1 MSETAMSYVALV
13 LGWAI
18 PWLLGFAILLALDWP
33 RPDPGASL
41 ERGGHAA
48 LRLGY
53 GYFVGVLL
61 LTLWMRILSVFG
73 ARFDWLTIGA
83 PLLIVASACLG
94 IAARRRA
101 VSFVATRDAVTAL
114 WRSQL
119 PRWQRIA
126 WLLLLAW
133 LGLRFALLAAE
144 VAWQPLYPWDAW
156 VQWATKARVWYE
168 LGHIVPF
175 VRADA
180 WLAGAAGAYFDASP
194 NYPATVPLQ
203 QVWSSVALGHWDD
216 SAMNWPW
223 FLTLIALSL
232 AIYGA
237 LRDAG
242 VPSLGALIGT
252 WLVSSLPLVDV
263 HVALAGYADL
273 MMGAVYTL
281 AALALYRWTLH
292 RDRCDAGIALLLALA
307 CPSIKIPGIVWALT
321 LVPGVVVALLPNR
334 GLKLVA
340 LGFGVA
346 ALALLALG
354 KAETVILGYRLK
366 LAFEPSWRS
375 LAESYFFF
383 ANWHLLWYGAIALT
397 LLGTRRL
404 TKPPLAPLTMIV
416 AAGVVFLFVVFA
428 FTNASAWVGDYT
440 TVNRATL
447 HLAPLL
453 VCLGVLLWNEMTTVT
468 HTSVPAHATALAGTP
483 VAADA

>member
-1 MSETAMSYVALV
+1 MSYVTLA

-18 PWLLGFAILLALDWP
+18 PWLLGFAVLLAFGWP
-33 RPDPGASL
+33 RRDPDASD
-41 ERGGHAA
+41 ERSGHAG

-61 LTLWMRILSVFG
+61 LTFWMRVLSKFG
-73 ARFDWLTIGA
+73 ARFDWLTIA
-83 PLLIVASACLG
+83 VPLLLATGACLG
-94 IAARRRA
+94 LAARRR
-101 VSFVATRDAVTAL
+101 VLSYSATRDAVAAL
-114 WRSQL
+114 WGPQF
-119 PRWQRIA
+119 PRWRRIV
-126 WLLLLAW
+126 WLLLLGW

-180 WLAGAAGAYFDASP
+180 WFAGAAGAYFDASP

-203 QVWSSVALGHWDD
+203 QVWSSVALGRWDD

-237 LRDAG
+237 LRDSD
-242 VPSLGALIGT
+242 VPPLGALIGA
-252 WLVSSLPLVDV
+252 WLVASLPLLDV

-273 MMGAVYTL
+273 LMGAVYAL
-281 AALALYRWTLH
+281 AALALYRWTRH
-292 RDRCDAGIALLLALA
+292 RDWRDAGIALLLALA

-321 LVPGVVVALLPNR
+321 LVPGIVVALLPRR
-334 GLKLVA
+334 GVKFVA
-340 LGFGVA
+340 LAFGVA
-346 ALALLALG
+346 ALTLLALG
-354 KAETVILGYRLK
+354 KSETVILGYRLN
-366 LAFEPSWRS
+366 LAFEPSWGS
-375 LAESYFFF
+375 LVKSYFFF
-383 ANWHLLWYGAIALT
+383 ANWHLLWYGAIALI
-397 LLGTRRL
+397 LFGGRRL
-404 TKPPLAPLTMIV
+404 VRPPLAPLTMIV
-416 AAGVVFLFVVFA
+416 AAGVAFLFAVFA
-428 FTNASAWVGDYT
+428 FTNASAWVEDYT

-453 VCLGVLLWNEMTTVT
+453 VCLGALLWNEMTMAVRTTAPAQATTV
-468 HTSVPAHATALAGTP
+468 AGTP
-483 VAADA
+483 VVADA